1 MKEKIRVGLLL
12 GGQSVEH
19 EISILSARNVYEA
32 MDRNKYEIFLIGIDK
47 EGRWHFSDERI
58 FLENGMKTRLK
69 SLPDDGNFL
78 VLVPGGERQSTF
90 SLYHT
95 RGNMP
100 VDVIFPVLH
109 GTHGEDG
116 TVQGFLTLAGIPFV
130 GAGILGSAIGMD
142 KEVTKRLLRDAGIPT
157 PHFRVFHPRDL
168 PKMDF
173 AALGEEMGL
182 PFFVKPV
189 SLGSSVGVHKVKTRD
204 EFFPALQDA
213 FQYDTKILAEQ
224 FIPGR
229 EIECSILGN
238 DDPVASLPGEIIP
251 RHDFYSYEAKYLDK
265 EGAILDVPAQLS
277 PALIRKIQETAVHAF
292 QVLNCEGM
300 ARVDFFLRGE
310 DLFVNE
316 LNTIPGFTAISMY
329 PKLWEVS
336 GIPYRE
342 LIDRLIQLALER
354 FEREKKLKTSYEG

>member
-173 AALGEEMGL
+173 AALGEETYKEAYKLANQLHLQGIRAEL
-182 PFFVKPV
+182 DYEGK
-189 SLGSSVGVHKVKTRD
+189 SLKSQMRRANKLKARY
-204 EFFPALQDA
+204 AL
-213 FQYDTKILAEQ
+213 
-224 FIPGR
+224 
-229 EIECSILGN
+229 ILGEEELKSGKAALRDMEGKSQEDVLLN
-238 DDPVASLPGEIIP
+238 D
-251 RHDFYSYEAKYLDK
+251 
-265 EGAILDVPAQLS
+265 ILNVLK
-277 PALIRKIQETAVHAF
+277 RKI
-292 QVLNCEGM
+292 
-300 ARVDFFLRGE
+300 
-310 DLFVNE
+310 
-316 LNTIPGFTAISMY
+316 
-329 PKLWEVS
+329 
-336 GIPYRE
+336 
-342 LIDRLIQLALER
+342 ER
-354 FEREKKLKTSYEG
+354 D